1 MVVDNE
7 DISHISLFN
16 FLLLK
21 AVIKAQVKSIQK
33 SIFYFIV
40 ADMFL
45 FTAFFFRLPYG
56 DDIFFLTDPLKS
68 STQLS

>member
-21 AVIKAQVKSIQK
+21 AVIKSLVKSIQK
-33 SIFYFIV
+33 SIFLFYCRKNIFIHCYFS
-40 ADMFL
+40 
-45 FTAFFFRLPYG
+45 RLPYG
-56 DDIFFLTDPLKS
+56 DDIFFLTDPL
-68 STQLS
+68 